1 MGSDK
6 HPSLLKPLKMHK
18 SFWLYENRLQ
28 ARFNQLSLADPFTE
42 LWLDPICVWRSLFSP
57 PQIYTE
63 HFDIP
68 PSVGTFS
75 EHLPAKF
82 HPLLPAKERKLQPHL
97 LDAELICCLASLQIL
112 RSNSFS

>member
-1 MGSDK
+1 MEVT
-6 HPSLLKPLKMHK
+6 L
-18 SFWLYENRLQ
+18 
-28 ARFNQLSLADPFTE
+28 FT
-42 LWLDPICVWRSLFSP
+42 

-112 RSNSFS
+112 GPIHSLKLHTSSLHSEPGDTASLETAVFCPLLKLNWEQLPA